1 MTSYVGKP
9 DFHDGHV
16 VAVSHAGDAVEVIV
30 EGFSGKRYIVHFE
43 GVSLIESESPEG
55 MMLYALSEEPLQTET
70 QRRYIFINW
79 YVDEP
84 ATPESKAYLRVVAK
98 RFIVDESG

>member
-9 DFHDGHV
+9 DFHDGHLV
-16 VAVSHAGDAVEVIV
+16 TVAHAGDAVDVIV
-30 EGFSGKRYIVHFE
+30 NGLSGKRYILRFE
-43 GVSLIESESPEG
+43 GLSSIESESPEG
-55 MMLYALSEEPLQTET
+55 MMLYALTEEPLRTESL
-70 QRRYIFINW
+70 RRYIFINW

-98 RFIVDESG
+98 RLIVDESG

>member
-1 MTSYVGKP
+1 MTGYLGKP

-16 VAVSHAGDAVEVIV
+16 VAVSQAGDVVDVTV
-30 EGFSGKRYIVHFE
+30 EGFRGKRYIVHFE
-43 GVSLIESESPEG
+43 GVSSIESESPEG
-55 MMLYALSEEPLQTET
+55 MMLYALSEEPLETEA

-98 RFIVDESG
+98 RLTVDESG